1 MQLVLTATTLTHS
14 LQVSHDPDAKIDLGK
29 KKFKNVRISTCL
41 CKEYPTKGPYAGGI
55 VFRRYFGMGE
65 GIGFTKSECEAL
77 WDDVK
82 LEDHVQYVHVDK
94 SSSSSSSVAPTAAAT
109 PPGAAQ
115 TAPTVAATP
124 PTKPGA
130 AQTAPTAAATPP
142 TKPGTCHEVFWED
155 DDAWFA
161 CIVTDEAEGEDG
173 NVVSSCA
180 YDDGVKMWHDL
191 QNELHRPIAPNAER
205 LAKMTCGGL
214 RSVLR
219 GKGVSVTGRKAELIA
234 KCLQAMTTATTT
246 AAAAT
251 TAVTE
256 KATAAT
262 AAATTA
268 AAAAETEKT
277 TATTTAAAATTAV
290 TEKAT
295 AATAAATTAAT
306 EKATA
311 ATAVV
316 AVAAATGEATGA
328 ASTTAPAAPPAA
340 AAAVVTTTAAPAHP
354 PARAQP
360 GTCHEVFWD
369 EDEEWYACVI
379 VKEKVQQNG
388 ATVSLCAYDDGIKL
402 YHDLQNEQHRP
413 IASTAERLGKVPCGG
428 LRSLLRDKGVSVA
441 GRKAQLIAKCM
452 QLHTRVHA
460 DTSTPPPNPDTGTP
474 LSNTDTGTPAAT
486 TDAGTST
493 ATTALSS
500 ETPVDVNVTAST
512 SSTAT
517 TPAMSVTTDITT
529 VNSILT
535 PKCTFRQTHAERV
548 AERRK
553 SRSVAPNLKP

>member
-1 MQLVLTATTLTHS
+1 M
-14 LQVSHDPDAKIDLGK
+14 
-29 KKFKNVRISTCL
+29 
-41 CKEYPTKGPYAGGI
+41 
-55 VFRRYFGMGE
+55 FRRYFGMGE

-234 KCLQAMTTATTT
+234 KCLQAM
-246 AAAAT
+246 
-251 TAVTE
+251 
-256 KATAAT
+256 
-262 AAATTA
+262 
-268 AAAAETEKT
+268 T